1 MEIGWKIWLK
11 KGEDK
16 VFGKGPKELLI
27 RTERMGSLSK
37 AASSMNMSYSKAWN
51 LVSNLESTLGFKI
64 LDKKAG
70 GANGGSS
77 SLTDEG
83 KALIE
88 KYDRVEKE
96 IEEAISK
103 IYNDIF

>member
-11 KGEDK
+11 KDEGK
-16 VFGKGPKELLI
+16 IFGKGPKELLL
-27 RTERMGSLSK
+27 RTDQMGSLSK

-51 LVSNLESTLGFKI
+51 LVANLENALGFKI

-83 KALIE
+83 KALIT
-88 KYDRVEKE
+88 KYDRLEKE
-96 IEEAISK
+96 IEEAILK
-103 IYNDIF
+103 IYEDIF

>member
-11 KGEDK
+11 KDEDK
-16 VFGKGPKELLI
+16 VFGKGPRELLA
-27 RTERMGSLSK
+27 RTDQMGSLSK
-37 AASSMNMSYSKAWN
+37 AASSMHMSYSKAWN
-51 LVSNLESTLGFKI
+51 LVSNLESAIGFKI

-83 KALIE
+83 KALIA
-88 KYDRVEKE
+88 KYDRLEKE
-96 IEEAISK
+96 IEEAIFK
-103 IYNDIF
+103 IYHDIF